1 MSDNFYKVLGVDEKA
16 SKEEIKKSYR
26 TLQMKFH
33 PDKNNNSPDAINMT
47 QKLNEAYETL
57 GDDEKREEYDMTRNN
72 PFLKGGS
79 NADVQ
84 MDDIINMMFG
94 GMGMPGFPGHID
106 RMGGMPGFPGMPG
119 MRGFPPGMPGM
130 GGFPGMPGM
139 GGMNMGGMNMG
150 GMNMGGFP
158 PGTKVHFFQGGQ
170 PINFQQLQKPTAILK
185 NINIKISQVLT
196 GANIPLEIER
206 WIMENGMKVFESETI
221 YVTIPKGID
230 EGELILLKD
239 KGNVINETCKGDIKI
254 FVKIENDSMFKR
266 AGLDL
271 VLEKSI
277 SLKDALCGFS
287 FEITYINGKS
297 YTLNNNA
304 GNIIPHGF
312 RKIIPNMG
320 LERESHK
327 GNMVIEFN
335 VQFPEKLSESVIAS
349 LKKIEF

>member
-26 TLQMKFH
+26 TLQMKYH
-33 PDKNNNSPDAINMT
+33 PDRNNNSQDANIMT

-79 NADVQ
+79 NMEMP

-94 GMGMPGFPGHID
+94 GMGMG
-106 RMGGMPGFPGMPG
+106 GFPGMQ
-119 MRGFPPGMPGM
+119 M
-130 GGFPGMPGM
+130 GGFPGMQMRGGMPGM
-139 GGMNMGGMNMG
+139 HSMGGL
-150 GMNMGGFP
+150 P
-158 PGTKVHFFQGGQ
+158 PGTKIHFFQGGN
-170 PINFQQLQKPTAILK
+170 PMNFQQMQKPTAILK

-206 WIMENGMKVFESETI
+206 WIMEQGMKVFETETI

-230 EGELILLKD
+230 DGELILLKD
-239 KGNVINETCKGDIKI
+239 KGNVLNETCKGDIKI

-277 SLKDALCGFS
+277 NLKDALCGFS

-320 LERESHK
+320 LERDQHK
-327 GNMVIEFN
+327 GNMVIVFN

>member
-26 TLQMKFH
+26 TLQMKYH
-33 PDKNNNSPDAINMT
+33 PDRNNNSQEANIMT

-79 NADVQ
+79 GMEMP

-94 GMGMPGFPGHID
+94 GMG
-106 RMGGMPGFPGMPG
+106 GFPGMQ
-119 MRGFPPGMPGM
+119 M
-130 GGFPGMPGM
+130 GGFPGMPM
-139 GGMNMGGMNMG
+139 GGMQMRGQMGGL
-150 GMNMGGFP
+150 P
-158 PGTKVHFFQGGQ
+158 PGTKIHFFQGGN
-170 PINFQQLQKPTAILK
+170 PMNFQQMQKPTAILK
-185 NINIKISQVLT
+185 NIVIKLSQVLT

-206 WIMENGMKVFESETI
+206 WIMEQGMKVFETETI

-230 EGELILLKD
+230 DGELILLKD
-239 KGNVINETCKGDIKI
+239 KGNVLNETCKGDIKI

-266 AGLDL
+266 VGLDL

-320 LERESHK
+320 LERDQHK
-327 GNMVIEFN
+327 GNMVIVFN

>member
-26 TLQMKFH
+26 TLQMKYH
-33 PDKNNNSPDAINMT
+33 PDKNNNSQDAINMT

-72 PFLKGGS
+72 PFAKGGS
-79 NADVQ
+79 NMEMP

-94 GMGMPGFPGHID
+94 GMGMG
-106 RMGGMPGFPGMPG
+106 GFPGMQ
-119 MRGFPPGMPGM
+119 M
-130 GGFPGMPGM
+130 GGFPGMQMRGMPGM
-139 GGMNMGGMNMG
+139 HSMGGL
-150 GMNMGGFP
+150 P
-158 PGTKVHFFQGGQ
+158 PGTKIHFFQGGN
-170 PINFQQLQKPTAILK
+170 PMNFQQMQKPTAILK

-206 WIMENGMKVFESETI
+206 WIMEQGMKVFETETI

-230 EGELILLKD
+230 DGELILLKD
-239 KGNVINETCKGDIKI
+239 KGNVLNETCKGDIKI
-254 FVKIENDSMFKR
+254 FVKIENDSIFKR
-266 AGLDL
+266 VGLDL

-277 SLKDALCGFS
+277 NLKDALCGFS

-297 YTLNNNA
+297 YTLNNNS

-320 LERESHK
+320 LERENHK

>member
-16 SKEEIKKSYR
+16 SKEDIKKSYR
-26 TLQMKFH
+26 TLQMKYH
-33 PDKNNNSPDAINMT
+33 PDRNNNSQDANIMT

-72 PFLKGGS
+72 PFLRGGS
-79 NADVQ
+79 NMDVP

-94 GMGMPGFPGHID
+94 GMG
-106 RMGGMPGFPGMPG
+106 GMQ
-119 MRGFPPGMPGM
+119 M

-139 GGMNMGGMNMG
+139 GGMQMRGMHG
-150 GMNMGGFP
+150 LP
-158 PGTKVHFFQGGQ
+158 PGTKIHFFQGGN
-170 PINFQQLQKPTAILK
+170 PMNFQQMQKPTAILK
-185 NINIKISQVLT
+185 NIVIKLSQVLT
-196 GANIPLEIER
+196 GVNIPLEIER
-206 WIMENGMKVFESETI
+206 WIMEQGMKVFESETI

-230 EGELILLKD
+230 DGELILLKD
-239 KGNVINETCKGDIKI
+239 KGNVLNETCKGDIKI
-254 FVKIENDSMFKR
+254 FVKIDNDSMFKR

-277 SLKDALCGFS
+277 TLKDALCGFS

-297 YTLNNNA
+297 YTLNNNS

-320 LERESHK
+320 LERDQHK

>member
-16 SKEEIKKSYR
+16 SKEDIKKSYR
-26 TLQMKFH
+26 TLQMKYH
-33 PDKNNNSPDAINMT
+33 PDRNNNSQDANIMT

-72 PFLKGGS
+72 PFAKGM
-79 NADVQ
+79 DVP

-94 GMGMPGFPGHID
+94 GMGMG
-106 RMGGMPGFPGMPG
+106 GFPGMQMGGFPG
-119 MRGFPPGMPGM
+119 MQM

-139 GGMNMGGMNMG
+139 QMRGQMGGL
-150 GMNMGGFP
+150 P
-158 PGTKVHFFQGGQ
+158 PGTKIHFFQGGN
-170 PINFQQLQKPTAILK
+170 PMNFQQMQKPNAILK
-185 NINIKISQVLT
+185 NIVIKLSQVLT

-206 WIMENGMKVFESETI
+206 WIMEQGMKVFETETI

-230 EGELILLKD
+230 DGELILLKD
-239 KGNVINETCKGDIKI
+239 KGNVLNETCKGDIKI

-277 SLKDALCGFS
+277 NLKDALCGFS

-320 LERESHK
+320 LERDQHK

-335 VQFPEKLSESVIAS
+335 IQFPEKLSESVIAS

>member
-26 TLQMKFH
+26 TLQMKYH
-33 PDKNNNSPDAINMT
+33 PDRNNNSQDANIMT

-79 NADVQ
+79 NMDVP

-94 GMGMPGFPGHID
+94 GMG
-106 RMGGMPGFPGMPG
+106 GFPGMQ
-119 MRGFPPGMPGM
+119 M
-130 GGFPGMPGM
+130 GGFPGMQM
-139 GGMNMGGMNMG
+139 GGMQMRGIPSMHGL
-150 GMNMGGFP
+150 P
-158 PGTKVHFFQGGQ
+158 PGTKIHFFQGGN
-170 PINFQQLQKPTAILK
+170 PMNFQQMQKPTAILK

-206 WIMENGMKVFESETI
+206 WIMEQGMKVFETETI

-230 EGELILLKD
+230 DGELILLKD
-239 KGNVINETCKGDIKI
+239 KGNVLNETCKGDIKI
-254 FVKIENDSMFKR
+254 FVKIDNDSMFKR

-277 SLKDALCGFS
+277 NLKDALCGFS

-327 GNMVIEFN
+327 GNMIIEFN

>member
-16 SKEEIKKSYR
+16 SKEDIKKSYR
-26 TLQMKFH
+26 TLQMKYH
-33 PDKNNNSPDAINMT
+33 PDRNNNSQEANIMT

-79 NADVQ
+79 NMDMP

-94 GMGMPGFPGHID
+94 GMG
-106 RMGGMPGFPGMPG
+106 
-119 MRGFPPGMPGM
+119 
-130 GGFPGMPGM
+130 
-139 GGMNMGGMNMG
+139 

-158 PGTKVHFFQGGQ
+158 GMQMGGFPGMQMRGMHSMGGLPPGTKIHFFQGGN
-170 PINFQQLQKPTAILK
+170 PMNFQQMQKPTAILK

-206 WIMENGMKVFESETI
+206 WIMEQGMKVFETETI
-221 YVTIPKGID
+221 YVTITKGID
-230 EGELILLKD
+230 DGELILLKD
-239 KGNVINETCKGDIKI
+239 KGNVLNETCKGDIKI
-254 FVKIENDSMFKR
+254 FVKIENDSIFKR
-266 AGLDL
+266 VGLDL

-277 SLKDALCGFS
+277 NLKDALCGFS

-320 LERESHK
+320 LERENHK
-327 GNMVIEFN
+327 GNMIIEFN

>member
-16 SKEEIKKSYR
+16 SKEDIKKSYR
-26 TLQMKFH
+26 TLQMKYH
-33 PDKNNNSPDAINMT
+33 PDRNNNSQDANIMT

-79 NADVQ
+79 NMEMP

-94 GMGMPGFPGHID
+94 GMG
-106 RMGGMPGFPGMPG
+106 GFPGMQ
-119 MRGFPPGMPGM
+119 M
-130 GGFPGMPGM
+130 GGFPGMPM
-139 GGMNMGGMNMG
+139 GGMQMRGQMGGL
-150 GMNMGGFP
+150 P
-158 PGTKVHFFQGGQ
+158 PGTKIHFFQGGN
-170 PINFQQLQKPTAILK
+170 PMNFQQMQKPTAILK

-206 WIMENGMKVFESETI
+206 WIMEQGMKVFETETI

-230 EGELILLKD
+230 DGELILLKD
-239 KGNVINETCKGDIKI
+239 KGNVLNETCKGDIKI

-271 VLEKSI
+271 VLEKI
-277 SLKDALCGFS
+277 INLKDALCGFS

-320 LERESHK
+320 LERDQHK
-327 GNMVIEFN
+327 GNMVIVFN

>member
-16 SKEEIKKSYR
+16 SKEDIKKSYR
-26 TLQMKFH
+26 TLQMKYH
-33 PDKNNNSPDAINMT
+33 PDRNNNSQEANIMT

-79 NADVQ
+79 NMDVP

-94 GMGMPGFPGHID
+94 GMGGFP
-106 RMGGMPGFPGMPG
+106 
-119 MRGFPPGMPGM
+119 
-130 GGFPGMPGM
+130 
-139 GGMNMGGMNMG
+139 

-158 PGTKVHFFQGGQ
+158 GMNMGGMQMRGMPTMHGLPPGTKIHFFQGGN
-170 PINFQQLQKPTAILK
+170 PMNFQQMQKPTAIIK
-185 NINIKISQVLT
+185 NIVIKLSQVLT

-206 WIMENGMKVFESETI
+206 WIMEQGMKVFETETI

-230 EGELILLKD
+230 DGELILLKD
-239 KGNVINETCKGDIKI
+239 KGNVLNETCKGDIKI
-254 FVKIENDSMFKR
+254 FVKIDNDSMFKR
-266 AGLDL
+266 VGLDL

-277 SLKDALCGFS
+277 TLKDALCGFS

-320 LERESHK
+320 LERENHK
-327 GNMVIEFN
+327 GNMIIEFN

>member
-16 SKEEIKKSYR
+16 SKEDIKKSYR
-26 TLQMKFH
+26 TLQMKYH
-33 PDKNNNSPDAINMT
+33 PDRNNNSQEANIMT

-79 NADVQ
+79 GMEMP

-94 GMGMPGFPGHID
+94 GMG
-106 RMGGMPGFPGMPG
+106 GFPGMQ
-119 MRGFPPGMPGM
+119 M
-130 GGFPGMPGM
+130 GGFPGMQMRGM
-139 GGMNMGGMNMG
+139 PTMHGL
-150 GMNMGGFP
+150 P
-158 PGTKVHFFQGGQ
+158 PGTKIHFFQGGN
-170 PINFQQLQKPTAILK
+170 PMNFQQMQKPTAILK
-185 NINIKISQVLT
+185 NIVIKLSQVLT

-206 WIMENGMKVFESETI
+206 WIMEQGMKVFETETI

-230 EGELILLKD
+230 DGELILLKD
-239 KGNVINETCKGDIKI
+239 KGNVLNETCKGDIKI
-254 FVKIENDSMFKR
+254 FVKIDNDSMFKR
-266 AGLDL
+266 VGLDL
-271 VLEKSI
+271 VLEKNI
-277 SLKDALCGFS
+277 TLKDALCGFS

-297 YTLNNNA
+297 YTLNNNS

-320 LERESHK
+320 LERENHK
-327 GNMVIEFN
+327 GNMIIEFN

>member
-26 TLQMKFH
+26 TMQMKYH
-33 PDKNNNSPDAINMT
+33 PDKNNNSQDAINMT

-79 NADVQ
+79 NMDMP

-94 GMGMPGFPGHID
+94 GMGGMGMRGLNS
-106 RMGGMPGFPGMPG
+106 MGGQMGGVNMGGVNMGGFPGFPGMQ
-119 MRGFPPGMPGM
+119 M
-130 GGFPGMPGM
+130 GGL
-139 GGMNMGGMNMG
+139 
-150 GMNMGGFP
+150 P
-158 PGTKVHFFQGGQ
+158 PGTKIHFFQGGN
-170 PINFQQLQKPTAILK
+170 PMNFQQLQKPMAITK
-185 NINIKISQVLT
+185 TINIKISQVLT

-206 WIMENGMKVFESETI
+206 WIMEQGMKVFESETI

-239 KGNVINETCKGDIKI
+239 KGNIINETCKGDIKV
-254 FVKIENDSMFKR
+254 FVKIENDSIFKR

-277 SLKDALCGFS
+277 TLKDALCGFS

-297 YTLNNNA
+297 YTLNNNT

-320 LERESHK
+320 LERDQHK
-327 GNMVIEFN
+327 GNMVVEFN
-335 VQFPEKLSESVIAS
+335 VQFPEKLSESVIDS

>member
-16 SKEEIKKSYR
+16 SKEDIKKSYR
-26 TLQMKFH
+26 ALQMKYH
-33 PDKNNNSPDAINMT
+33 PDRNNSQEANIMT

-79 NADVQ
+79 GMEMP

-94 GMGMPGFPGHID
+94 GMGMG
-106 RMGGMPGFPGMPG
+106 GFPGMQ
-119 MRGFPPGMPGM
+119 M
-130 GGFPGMPGM
+130 GGFPGMQM
-139 GGMNMGGMNMG
+139 GGQ
-150 GMNMGGFP
+150 MGGFP
-158 PGTKVHFFQGGQ
+158 PGMQMRGMPPGTKIHFFQGGNQ
-170 PINFQQLQKPTAILK
+170 MNFQQLQKPTAILK
-185 NINIKISQVLT
+185 NIVIKLSQVLT

-206 WIMENGMKVFESETI
+206 WIMEQGMKVFESETI

-230 EGELILLKD
+230 DGELILLKD
-239 KGNVINETCKGDIKI
+239 KGNVLNETCKGDIKI

-266 AGLDL
+266 VGLDL

-277 SLKDALCGFS
+277 NLKDALCGFS

-320 LERESHK
+320 LERDQHK
-327 GNMVIEFN
+327 GNMVIVFN

>member
-16 SKEEIKKSYR
+16 SKEDIKKSYR
-26 TLQMKFH
+26 TLQMKYH
-33 PDKNNNSPDAINMT
+33 PDKNNNSQDAINMT

-72 PFLKGGS
+72 PFLKSGS
-79 NADVQ
+79 NMDMP

-94 GMGMPGFPGHID
+94 GMGM
-106 RMGGMPGFPGMPG
+106 GFPGMQMG
-119 MRGFPPGMPGM
+119 GQMNM
-130 GGFPGMPGM
+130 GGFPGMGGQMRGM
-139 GGMNMGGMNMG
+139 HSMHGL
-150 GMNMGGFP
+150 P
-158 PGTKVHFFQGGQ
+158 PGTKIHFFQGGN
-170 PINFQQLQKPTAILK
+170 PMNFQQLQKPTAIIK

-206 WIMENGMKVFESETI
+206 WIMEQGIKVFETETI

-230 EGELILLKD
+230 DGELILLKD
-239 KGNVINETCKGDIKI
+239 KGNILNETCKGDIKI
-254 FVKIENDSMFKR
+254 FVKIENDSIFKR

-271 VLEKSI
+271 VLEKNI

-297 YTLNNNA
+297 YTLNNNS

-320 LERESHK
+320 LERENHK

>member
-16 SKEEIKKSYR
+16 SKEDIKKSYR
-26 TLQMKFH
+26 TLQMKYH
-33 PDKNNNSPDAINMT
+33 PDRNNNSQDANIMT

-79 NADVQ
+79 GMEMP

-94 GMGMPGFPGHID
+94 GMGMG
-106 RMGGMPGFPGMPG
+106 GFPGMQ
-119 MRGFPPGMPGM
+119 M
-130 GGFPGMPGM
+130 GGFPGMQM
-139 GGMNMGGMNMG
+139 GGQ
-150 GMNMGGFP
+150 MGGFP
-158 PGTKVHFFQGGQ
+158 PGMQMRGMPPGTKIHFFQGGNQ
-170 PINFQQLQKPTAILK
+170 MNFQQLQKPTAILK
-185 NINIKISQVLT
+185 NIVIKLSQVLT

-206 WIMENGMKVFESETI
+206 WIMEQGMKVFESETI

-230 EGELILLKD
+230 DGELILLKD
-239 KGNVINETCKGDIKI
+239 KGNVLNETCKGDIKI

-277 SLKDALCGFS
+277 NLKDALCGFS

-327 GNMVIEFN
+327 GNMIIEFN

>member
-1 MSDNFYKVLGVDEKA
+1 ME
-16 SKEEIKKSYR
+16 
-26 TLQMKFH
+26 M
-33 PDKNNNSPDAINMT
+33 P
-47 QKLNEAYETL
+47 
-57 GDDEKREEYDMTRNN
+57 
-72 PFLKGGS
+72 
-79 NADVQ
+79 

-94 GMGMPGFPGHID
+94 GMGMG
-106 RMGGMPGFPGMPG
+106 GFPGMQ
-119 MRGFPPGMPGM
+119 M
-130 GGFPGMPGM
+130 GGFPGMQMRGGMPGM
-139 GGMNMGGMNMG
+139 HSMGGL
-150 GMNMGGFP
+150 P
-158 PGTKVHFFQGGQ
+158 PGTKIHFFQGGN
-170 PINFQQLQKPTAILK
+170 PMNFQQMQKPTAILK

-206 WIMENGMKVFESETI
+206 WIMEQGMKVFETETI

-230 EGELILLKD
+230 DGELILLKD
-239 KGNVINETCKGDIKI
+239 KGNVLNETCKGDIKI

-277 SLKDALCGFS
+277 NLKDALCGFS

-320 LERESHK
+320 LERDQHK
-327 GNMVIEFN
+327 GNMVIVFN

>member
-16 SKEEIKKSYR
+16 SKEDIKKSYR
-26 TLQMKFH
+26 TLQMKYH
-33 PDKNNNSPDAINMT
+33 PDRNNNSQEANIMT

-72 PFLKGGS
+72 PFLKGAS
-79 NADVQ
+79 NMDAQ

-94 GMGMPGFPGHID
+94 GMGMGGFPGHID
-106 RMGGMPGFPGMPG
+106 R
-119 MRGFPPGMPGM
+119 
-130 GGFPGMPGM
+130 
-139 GGMNMGGMNMG
+139 MGGMNMG

-158 PGTKVHFFQGGQ
+158 GMQMRGMPGMHSMGGLPPGTKIHFFQAGN
-170 PINFQQLQKPTAILK
+170 PMNFQQMQKPTAILK

-206 WIMENGMKVFESETI
+206 WIMEQGMKVFESETI

-230 EGELILLKD
+230 DGELILLKD
-239 KGNVINETCKGDIKI
+239 KGNVLNETCKGDIKI
-254 FVKIENDSMFKR
+254 FVKIENDSIFKR
-266 AGLDL
+266 VGLDL
-271 VLEKSI
+271 VLEKI
-277 SLKDALCGFS
+277 INLKDALCGFS

-320 LERESHK
+320 LERENHK
-327 GNMVIEFN
+327 GNMIIEFN

>member
-26 TLQMKFH
+26 TLQMKYH
-33 PDKNNNSPDAINMT
+33 PDRNNNSQEANIMT

-79 NADVQ
+79 NMEMP

-94 GMGMPGFPGHID
+94 GMG
-106 RMGGMPGFPGMPG
+106 GFPGMQ
-119 MRGFPPGMPGM
+119 M
-130 GGFPGMPGM
+130 GGFPGMQMRGMPGM
-139 GGMNMGGMNMG
+139 HTMGGL
-150 GMNMGGFP
+150 P
-158 PGTKVHFFQGGQ
+158 PGTKIHFFQGGN
-170 PINFQQLQKPTAILK
+170 PMNFQQMQKPTAILK

-206 WIMENGMKVFESETI
+206 WIMEQGMKVFESETI

-230 EGELILLKD
+230 DGELILLKD
-239 KGNVINETCKGDIKI
+239 KGNVLNETCKGDIKI
-254 FVKIENDSMFKR
+254 FVKIENDSIFKR
-266 AGLDL
+266 VGLDL

-277 SLKDALCGFS
+277 NLKDALCGFS

-297 YTLNNNA
+297 YTLNNNS

-320 LERESHK
+320 LERENHK

>member
-16 SKEEIKKSYR
+16 SKDDIKKSYR
-26 TLQMKFH
+26 TLQMKYH
-33 PDKNNNSPDAINMT
+33 PDRNNNSQDANNMT

-79 NADVQ
+79 NVDVQ

-94 GMGMPGFPGHID
+94 GMG
-106 RMGGMPGFPGMPG
+106 GFPGMQ
-119 MRGFPPGMPGM
+119 M
-130 GGFPGMPGM
+130 GGMQMGGMQGM
-139 GGMNMGGMNMG
+139 GGMQMGGMQGMG
-150 GMNMGGFP
+150 GMRGMP
-158 PGTKVHFFQGGQ
+158 PGTKIHFFQGGQ
-170 PINFQQLQKPTAILK
+170 PINFQQLQKPTAIIK
-185 NINIKISQVLT
+185 TINIKISQVLT

-206 WIMENGMKVFESETI
+206 WITEQGMKVFETETI

-230 EGELILLKD
+230 DGELILLKE
-239 KGNVINETCKGDIKI
+239 KGNIINEMCKGDIKI
-254 FVKIENDSMFKR
+254 FVKIENDSIFKR
-266 AGLDL
+266 VGLDL

-277 SLKDALCGFS
+277 NLKDALCGFS

-320 LERESHK
+320 LERDQHK
-327 GNMVIEFN
+327 GNMIIEFN

>member
-16 SKEEIKKSYR
+16 SKDDIKKSYR
-26 TLQMKFH
+26 TLQMKYH
-33 PDKNNNSPDAINMT
+33 PDRNNNSQEANNMT

-72 PFLKGGS
+72 PFLKGAS
-79 NADVQ
+79 NMDVQ

-94 GMGMPGFPGHID
+94 GMGM
-106 RMGGMPGFPGMPG
+106 GGMQ
-119 MRGFPPGMPGM
+119 GM
-130 GGFPGMPGM
+130 GGFPGMQGM
-139 GGMNMGGMNMG
+139 GGMQ
-150 GMNMGGFP
+150 MGGFP
-158 PGTKVHFFQGGQ
+158 GMRMQGMGGLPPGTKIHFFQGGN
-170 PINFQQLQKPTAILK
+170 PMNFQQLQKPTAIIK

-206 WIMENGMKVFESETI
+206 WIMEQGMKVFETETI

-230 EGELILLKD
+230 DGELILLKD
-239 KGNVINETCKGDIKI
+239 KGNVINETCKGDIKV
-254 FVKIENDSMFKR
+254 FVKIENDSIFKR
-266 AGLDL
+266 VGLDL

-277 SLKDALCGFS
+277 NLKDALCGFS
-287 FEITYINGKS
+287 FELTYINGKS

-320 LERESHK
+320 LERDQHK
-327 GNMVIEFN
+327 GNMIIEFN

>member
-16 SKEEIKKSYR
+16 SKEDIKKSYR
-26 TLQMKFH
+26 TLQMKYH
-33 PDKNNNSPDAINMT
+33 PDRNNNSQEANIMT

-72 PFLKGGS
+72 PFAKGM
-79 NADVQ
+79 DVP

-94 GMGMPGFPGHID
+94 GMG
-106 RMGGMPGFPGMPG
+106 GMRGMPG
-119 MRGFPPGMPGM
+119 MQMGGIPGMPGM
-130 GGFPGMPGM
+130 GGFPGFHGM
-139 GGMNMGGMNMG
+139 HGL
-150 GMNMGGFP
+150 P
-158 PGTKVHFFQGGQ
+158 PGTKIHFFQGGN
-170 PINFQQLQKPTAILK
+170 PMNFQQMQKPTAIIK

-206 WIMENGMKVFESETI
+206 WIMEQGMKVFETETI
-221 YVTIPKGID
+221 YITIPKGID
-230 EGELILLKD
+230 DGELILLKD
-239 KGNVINETCKGDIKI
+239 KGNVLNETCKGDIKI

-277 SLKDALCGFS
+277 NLKDALCGFS

-320 LERESHK
+320 LERENHK
-327 GNMVIEFN
+327 GNMIIEFN

>member
-16 SKEEIKKSYR
+16 SKEDIKKSYR
-26 TLQMKFH
+26 TLQMKYH
-33 PDKNNNSPDAINMT
+33 PDRNNNSQDANIMT

-79 NADVQ
+79 NMEMP

-94 GMGMPGFPGHID
+94 GMGMG
-106 RMGGMPGFPGMPG
+106 GFPGMQ
-119 MRGFPPGMPGM
+119 M
-130 GGFPGMPGM
+130 GGFPGMQMRGGMPGM
-139 GGMNMGGMNMG
+139 HSMGGL
-150 GMNMGGFP
+150 P
-158 PGTKVHFFQGGQ
+158 PGTKIHFFQGGN
-170 PINFQQLQKPTAILK
+170 PMNFQQMQKPTAILK

-206 WIMENGMKVFESETI
+206 WIMEQGMKVFETETI

-230 EGELILLKD
+230 DGELILLKD
-239 KGNVINETCKGDIKI
+239 KGNVLNETCKGDIKI

-277 SLKDALCGFS
+277 NLKDALCGFS

-320 LERESHK
+320 LERDQHK
-327 GNMVIEFN
+327 GNMIIEFN

>member
-16 SKEEIKKSYR
+16 SKEDIKKSYR
-26 TLQMKFH
+26 TLQMKYH
-33 PDKNNNSPDAINMT
+33 PDRNNNSQDANIMT

-72 PFLKGGS
+72 PFLKSGS
-79 NADVQ
+79 NMDVP

-94 GMGMPGFPGHID
+94 GMGGFP
-106 RMGGMPGFPGMPG
+106 
-119 MRGFPPGMPGM
+119 
-130 GGFPGMPGM
+130 
-139 GGMNMGGMNMG
+139 

-158 PGTKVHFFQGGQ
+158 GMNMGGMQMRGMPTMHGLPPGTKIHFFQGGN
-170 PINFQQLQKPTAILK
+170 PMNFQQMQKPTAIIK
-185 NINIKISQVLT
+185 NIVIKLSQVLT

-206 WIMENGMKVFESETI
+206 WIMEQGMKVFESETI

-230 EGELILLKD
+230 DGELILLKD
-239 KGNVINETCKGDIKI
+239 KGNVLNETCKGDIKI

-271 VLEKSI
+271 VLEKI
-277 SLKDALCGFS
+277 INLKDALCGFS

-320 LERESHK
+320 LERENHK
-327 GNMVIEFN
+327 GNMIIEFN

>member
-16 SKEEIKKSYR
+16 SKEDIKKSYR
-26 TLQMKFH
+26 TLQMKYH
-33 PDKNNNSPDAINMT
+33 PDRNNNSQEANIMT

-79 NADVQ
+79 NMEMP

-94 GMGMPGFPGHID
+94 GMGMGGFPGHID
-106 RMGGMPGFPGMPG
+106 RMGGF
-119 MRGFPPGMPGM
+119 
-130 GGFPGMPGM
+130 PGM
-139 GGMNMGGMNMG
+139 GGMQMRGMPSMHG
-150 GMNMGGFP
+150 LP
-158 PGTKVHFFQGGQ
+158 PGTKIHFFQSGN
-170 PINFQQLQKPTAILK
+170 PMNFQQMQKPTAILK
-185 NINIKISQVLT
+185 NIVIKLSQVLT

-206 WIMENGMKVFESETI
+206 WIMEQGMKVFESETI

-230 EGELILLKD
+230 DGELILLKD
-239 KGNVINETCKGDIKI
+239 KGNVLNETCKGDIKI
-254 FVKIENDSMFKR
+254 FVKIDNDSMFKR

-277 SLKDALCGFS
+277 TLKDALCGFS

-327 GNMVIEFN
+327 GNMIIEFN

>member
-26 TLQMKFH
+26 TLQMKYH
-33 PDKNNNSPDAINMT
+33 PDRNNNSQEANIMT

-79 NADVQ
+79 NMEMP

-94 GMGMPGFPGHID
+94 GMG
-106 RMGGMPGFPGMPG
+106 GFPGMQ
-119 MRGFPPGMPGM
+119 M
-130 GGFPGMPGM
+130 GGFPGMQMRGMPGM
-139 GGMNMGGMNMG
+139 HSMGGL
-150 GMNMGGFP
+150 P
-158 PGTKVHFFQGGQ
+158 PGTKIHFFQGGN
-170 PINFQQLQKPTAILK
+170 PMNFQQMQKPTAIIK
-185 NINIKISQVLT
+185 NIVIKISQVLT

-206 WIMENGMKVFESETI
+206 WIMEQGMKVFETETI
-221 YVTIPKGID
+221 YITIPKGID
-230 EGELILLKD
+230 DGELILLKD
-239 KGNVINETCKGDIKI
+239 KGNVLNETCKGDIKI
-254 FVKIENDSMFKR
+254 FVKIENDSIFKR

-277 SLKDALCGFS
+277 NLKDALCGFS

-320 LERESHK
+320 LERENHK
-327 GNMVIEFN
+327 GNMIIEFN

>member
-26 TLQMKFH
+26 TMQMKYH
-33 PDKNNNSPDAINMT
+33 PDKNNNSQDAINMT

-79 NADVQ
+79 NVDVQ
-84 MDDIINMMFG
+84 MNDILNMMFG

-106 RMGGMPGFPGMPG
+106 RMGGFPGMQ
-119 MRGFPPGMPGM
+119 
-130 GGFPGMPGM
+130 
-139 GGMNMGGMNMG
+139 
-150 GMNMGGFP
+150 MGGFP
-158 PGTKVHFFQGGQ
+158 PGMNMHGLPPGTKIHFFQGGN
-170 PINFQQLQKPTAILK
+170 PMNFQQIQKPTAIIK
-185 NINIKISQVLT
+185 NIVIKLSQVLT
-196 GANIPLEIER
+196 GVNIPLEIER
-206 WIMENGMKVFESETI
+206 WIMEQGMKIFESETI

-230 EGELILLKD
+230 DGELILLKD
-239 KGNVINETCKGDIKI
+239 KGNVLNETCKGDIKV
-254 FVKIENDSMFKR
+254 FVKIENDSIFKR

-297 YTLNNNA
+297 YTLNNNL

-320 LERESHK
+320 LERENHK

>member
-16 SKEEIKKSYR
+16 SKEDIKKSYR
-26 TLQMKFH
+26 TLQMKYH
-33 PDKNNNSPDAINMT
+33 PDRNNNSQEANIMT

-72 PFLKGGS
+72 PFAKGM
-79 NADVQ
+79 DVP

-94 GMGMPGFPGHID
+94 GMG
-106 RMGGMPGFPGMPG
+106 GMRGMPG
-119 MRGFPPGMPGM
+119 MQMGGIPGMPGM
-130 GGFPGMPGM
+130 GGFPGFHGM
-139 GGMNMGGMNMG
+139 HGL
-150 GMNMGGFP
+150 P
-158 PGTKVHFFQGGQ
+158 PGTKIHFFQGGN
-170 PINFQQLQKPTAILK
+170 PMNFQQMQKPTAIIK

-206 WIMENGMKVFESETI
+206 WIMEQGMKVFESETI

-230 EGELILLKD
+230 DGELILLKD
-239 KGNVINETCKGDIKI
+239 KGNVLNETCKGDIKI
-254 FVKIENDSMFKR
+254 FVKIENDSIFKR
-266 AGLDL
+266 VGLDL

-277 SLKDALCGFS
+277 NLKDALCGFS

-297 YTLNNNA
+297 YTLNNNS

-320 LERESHK
+320 LERENHK